1 MNRRDLIHH
10 HAARSAAALGLALL
24 LLPAAVPAGAQSP
37 SAAARSPSAAARSPS
52 AAARSHSAGTR
63 SPSAS
68 ASVTPARTPA
78 GPAIDP
84 RSATGQLL
92 GLRDALNADRQLLA
106 ALRKDVPTTSEEG
119 EAFVGSVTDLALAA
133 DPVGLGVIVSRVRE
147 AAPAW
152 LEWRSRQYATNQEA
166 TDAYV
171 QTGAAAFDA
180 SWKNLHDAVLLT
192 VINRL
197 DTIIDLADRIEDGR

>member
-1 MNRRDLIHH
+1 MTRHLIPHLP
-10 HAARSAAALGLALL
+10 ARSALALGLLL
-24 LLPAAVPAGAQSP
+24 LLPAAPVGAQS
-37 SAAARSPSAAARSPS
+37 A
-52 AAARSHSAGTR
+52 SAG
-63 SPSAS
+63 
-68 ASVTPARTPA
+68 ASVPPAATPARPA

-84 RSATGQLL
+84 RSAAGQLL
-92 GLRDALNADRQLLA
+92 ALRDALHADRQLLA
-106 ALRKDVPTTSEEG
+106 ALRKDMPTSREEG

-152 LEWRSRQYATNQEA
+152 LDWRSRQYATSQEA
-166 TDAYV
+166 ADAYV

-180 SWKNLHDAVLLT
+180 SWDSLHDAVLLT